1 MNKSNKNKTKKT
13 NPLDNIIKNVEKYN
27 DLYDN
32 VIVDGNELKLESQLR
47 KEIDQKEKRKVSNW
61 QLMKEVAQD
70 NARKGNTKELNDL
83 LKIERKMRKKT
94 NTAQRTAPK
103 AASPIP
109 TLPLDFVGYDDFK
122 KLVYRGRLDD
132 SSPGN
137 GKEIDG
143 KDLRSAIDSL
153 LTGKKISSKQFP
165 SMGCNIKWK

>member
-1 MNKSNKNKTKKT
+1 MNKSNKNKTDKFNK
-13 NPLDNIIKNVEKYN
+13 LGKRIEKLT

-47 KEIDQKEKRKVSNW
+47 KEIEQKEKRKVSNW

-103 AASPIP
+103 ATSPAP
-109 TLPLDFVGYDDFK
+109 TIPLDLIDFNEFSKIKSKPDDT
-122 KLVYRGRLDD
+122 LQRLEEDRNKPD
-132 SSPGN
+132 PDIAKGL
-137 GKEIDG
+137 GIF
-143 KDLRSAIDSL
+143 
-153 LTGKKISSKQFP
+153 FP
-165 SMGCNIKWK
+165 EKF

>member
-1 MNKSNKNKTKKT
+1 MNKSNKNKT

-70 NARKGNTKELNDL
+70 NARKGNTKDLNDL

-103 AASPIP
+103 APSPAP
-109 TLPLDFVGYDDFK
+109 TIPLDLIDFNEFSKIKSKPDDT
-122 KLVYRGRLDD
+122 LQRLEEDRNKPD
-132 SSPGN
+132 PDIAKGL
-137 GKEIDG
+137 GIF
-143 KDLRSAIDSL
+143 
-153 LTGKKISSKQFP
+153 FP
-165 SMGCNIKWK
+165 

>member
-32 VIVDGNELKLESQLR
+32 TRDDVIVDGNEIKLESQLR
-47 KEIDQKEKRKVSNW
+47 KEIEQRRKVPNW

-70 NARKGNTKELNDL
+70 KARKGNTKELNDL

-103 AASPIP
+103 QEKP
-109 TLPLDFVGYDDFK
+109 TPTIPLDLIDFNK
-122 KLVYRGRLDD
+122 F
-132 SSPGN
+132 
-137 GKEIDG
+137 
-143 KDLRSAIDSL
+143 
-153 LTGKKISSKQFP
+153 KIKTEPNDPLKRIEADRNKPDPDVAKGLGIFFP
-165 SMGCNIKWK
+165 QKF

>member
-103 AASPIP
+103 ATSPTP
-109 TLPLDFVGYDDFK
+109 TIPLDLIDFNEFSKIKSKPDDT
-122 KLVYRGRLDD
+122 LQRLEEDRNKPD
-132 SSPGN
+132 PDIAKGL
-137 GKEIDG
+137 GIF
-143 KDLRSAIDSL
+143 
-153 LTGKKISSKQFP
+153 FP
-165 SMGCNIKWK
+165 EKF